1 MSEADRRG
9 HRRRSDG
16 RGHVREDQPG
26 SERAWLARTCEDLVS
41 APAGDQR
48 SAAAARLGAH
58 AADQDLQPHD
68 LVSGVFAAARACWSG
83 SPLGSADT
91 PAAVH
96 DRAATLLDTA
106 HSVVVA
112 ALDGYLRQTR
122 AELARH
128 DTERTAFVNDLLTG
142 RAEPGSLAERAHRY
156 GIRLSATHTVL
167 VARTP
172 RLTADLIHRV
182 DAALAARFGEGNT
195 LTTLRE
201 GDLVC
206 ISAGGLRGI
215 GAELAHLLLAELG
228 AEGWQV
234 AVGRPHPGV
243 HGLATSLDE
252 ARNAL
257 DHAAKLGFTA
267 PVLNAADLLV
277 FPVLLRDRDAI
288 TDLVT
293 TVLGP
298 LTTARGGAQPYLDT
312 LTVLFDNQGNHTA
325 TARQMHLS
333 VRAVTYRLD
342 RIHHLTGYHPGEA
355 TQRFTLHA
363 AVLGAR
369 LLGWPG
375 GAAAADGAP

>member
-1 MSEADRRG
+1 MSWGG
-9 HRRRSDG
+9 HHDARKEQPSSD
-16 RGHVREDQPG
+16 HT
-26 SERAWLARTCEDLVS
+26 WLARSCEDLLR
-41 APAGDQR
+41 APAGDKR
-48 SAAAARLGAH
+48 GDAAARLGAR
-58 AADQDLQPHD
+58 AADEDLQPHD
-68 LVSGVFAAARACWSG
+68 LVDGVFAAAGVCWNM
-83 SPLGSADT
+83 SPLESADT
-91 PAAVH
+91 PTTVHTRAV
-96 DRAATLLDTA
+96 TLLDTA
-106 HSVVVA
+106 HSVLVA
-112 ALDGYLRQTR
+112 ALDGYLHQSR
-122 AELARH
+122 AELVRH
-128 DTERTAFVNDLLTG
+128 NTERAAFVNDLLTG
-142 RAEPGSLAERAHRY
+142 RAEPGSMAERAHRY

-167 VARTP
+167 VARAP

-195 LTTLRE
+195 LTTLRD

-215 GAELAHLLLAELG
+215 GAELAHLLLTELG

-298 LTTARGGAQPYLDT
+298 LTAARGGAQPYLDT

-342 RIHHLTGYHPGEA
+342 RIHHLTGYHPNEP

-369 LLGWPG
+369 LLGWP
-375 GAAAADGAP
+375 DGAGG

>member
-1 MSEADRRG
+1 MSEHTWLADHCADLLQAPASDRR
-9 HRRRSDG
+9 
-16 RGHVREDQPG
+16 VQ
-26 SERAWLARTCEDLVS
+26 
-41 APAGDQR
+41 
-48 SAAAARLGAH
+48 AAARLGAR
-58 AADQDLQPHD
+58 AADEGLQLHD
-68 LVSGVFAAARACWSG
+68 LVDGVFAAAGVCWNT
-83 SPLGSADT
+83 SPIDSADT
-91 PAAVH
+91 ATAVYS
-96 DRAATLLDTA
+96 RASTLLATA
-106 HSVVVA
+106 RSVLVA
-112 ALDGYLRQTR
+112 TVDGYLHQTR
-122 AELARH
+122 AELVRH
-128 DTERTAFVNDLLTG
+128 DSERAAFVNDLLTG
-142 RAEPGSLAERAHRY
+142 RAEPGSMAERAHRY

-167 VARTP
+167 VARAP
-172 RLTADLIHRV
+172 HLTTEITHRI
-182 DAALAARFGEGNT
+182 DSALAARFGEGNT

-215 GAELAHLLLAELG
+215 GAELAHLLLTELG

-243 HGLATSLDE
+243 HGLAASLDE

-267 PVLNAADLLV
+267 AVLNAADLLV

-298 LTTARGGAQPYLDT
+298 LATARGGIQPYLDT

-342 RIHHLTGYHPGEA
+342 RIHSLTGYHPNEP

-369 LLGWPG
+369 LLGWPETG
-375 GAAAADGAP
+375 